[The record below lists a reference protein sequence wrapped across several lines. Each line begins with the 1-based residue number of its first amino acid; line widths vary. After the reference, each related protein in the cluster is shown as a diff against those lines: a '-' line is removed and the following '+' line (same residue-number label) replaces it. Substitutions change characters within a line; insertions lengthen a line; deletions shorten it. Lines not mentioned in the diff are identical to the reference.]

1 MRPHLFAVKTR
12 AIFLLTKAQS
22 SKDKVDVLSQ
32 AFIISAQESAESLN
46 RHFMISVRMELFFSQ
61 GISNNI
67 SQNYSCQN
75 ILWNS
80 PNKFP
85 KWGI

>member
-67 SQNYSCQN
+67 SQN
-75 ILWNS
+75 
-80 PNKFP
+80 
-85 KWGI
+85 